1 MVSAFV
7 AWYLWTAND
16 DKTRHSHCEVLA
28 VAGDNAIPVSLSR
41 HGSVRMK
48 DLDDEDETVWSQ
60 VKRALRMIRR
70 LFKLFVVLSPVVL
83 LYPLHWMIC
92 QGGSWLKPR
101 IQDGHDGSLDAQDVV
116 LNSLDHG
123 GIPGGPLGWYYKV
136 CLFCVE
142 WSGAAC
148 IKIMQ
153 WAGSRPDMFGEDFCA
168 VFSQLQDDTTPHAWR
183 HTERALVDAF
193 GENWQERVRIDQILG
208 SGCIAQVYK
217 GVVLGEAGSE
227 RPVAVKVMH
236 PNVEDDI
243 DADLDIMR
251 LSVRILE
258 RLNFGPIRNLKWLN
272 LPGVIEE
279 MATMLKI
286 QLDLRTEG
294 DHLVQFN
301 KNFEGNETILFP
313 KLIEGFSP
321 TKSVLI
327 ETYCE
332 GVPVMDF
339 IRNNRADKSL
349 LSKMCESAI
358 QAVCQMIFLDN
369 FMVRSEGLVI
379 LHC

>member
-1 MVSAFV
+1 
-7 AWYLWTAND
+7 
-16 DKTRHSHCEVLA
+16 
-28 VAGDNAIPVSLSR
+28 
-41 HGSVRMK
+41 MK
-48 DLDDEDETVWSQ
+48 DLDDHDETILSQ
-60 VKRALRMIRR
+60 VKRAFRMIRR
-70 LFKLFVVLSPVVL
+70 LFKLLLVLSPVVA
-83 LYPLHWMIC
+83 LYPSHWMIC
-92 QGGSWLKPR
+92 QWLQLKSR
-101 IQDGHDGSLDAQDVV
+101 IEERHDGPLDTQDVV

-123 GIPGGPLGWYYKV
+123 GIPDGPLGWYYKV

-153 WAGSRPDMFGEDFCA
+153 WAGSRPDMFGQDFCA

-183 HTERALVDAF
+183 HTEQALIDAF
-193 GENWQERVRIDQILG
+193 GTNWEERIRLDQILG

-217 GVVLGEAGSE
+217 GAVLGQDGTE

-243 DADLDIMR
+243 DADLDLMR
-251 LSVRILE
+251 LSAWVLE
-258 RLNFGPIRNLKWLN
+258 RLNYGPIRNLKWLN
-272 LPGVIEE
+272 LPGIIEE
-279 MATMLKI
+279 MAKMLKI

-294 DHLVQFN
+294 EHLVQFN
-301 KNFEGNETILFP
+301 KNFEGNQMILFP

-321 TKSVLI
+321 TQRVLV

-339 IRNNRADKSL
+339 IRNNKADRSL

-358 QAVCQMIFLDN
+358 KAVCQMIFLDN
-369 FMVRSEGLVI
+369 FMVRDEGTVI
-379 LHC
+379 V